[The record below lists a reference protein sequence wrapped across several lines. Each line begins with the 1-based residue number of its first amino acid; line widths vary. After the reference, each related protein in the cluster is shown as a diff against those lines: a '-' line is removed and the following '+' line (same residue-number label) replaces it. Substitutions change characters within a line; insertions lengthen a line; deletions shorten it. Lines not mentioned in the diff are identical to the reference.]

1 MSEDNQT
8 QATAEAPMA
17 QQPQEQLVLPKVICE
32 KHGDVG
38 AYHFTL
44 HAPEFGYDQA
54 HYCLICAM
62 DYINMIA
69 QPVKAVYP
77 EDDVAEVTS
86 PDAPATEPEQKTE
99 GASE

>member
-1 MSEDNQT
+1 MSEEIKQT
-8 QATAEAPMA
+8 EQTEQEAPMA
-17 QQPQEQLVLPKVICE
+17 QQPYEQPVLPKVMCE

-38 AYHFTL
+38 PHHFTL

-69 QPVKAVYP
+69 QPVKAVFP
-77 EDDVAEVTS
+77 EDYVKEATS
-86 PDAPATEPEQKTE
+86 ADPTEQKPEGATE
-99 GASE
+99 